1 MKAALAAAFLCL
13 HPGAVD
19 GDTLRCGDGTRVRIW
34 GIQAPERHHP
44 EGPASTL
51 ALSRLIAGK
60 NLTCIDKG
68 QDRYRRTVALCT
80 VDGRDVAAEMVRQK
94 RAADWPRYSGGY
106 YGGGRP

>member
-44 EGPASTL
+44 EGPASTR

-60 NLTCIDKG
+60 VLTCQPRGKSY
-68 QDRYRRTVALCT
+68 DRVVALCT
-80 VDGRDVAAEMVRQK
+80 VDGRDVAAEMVRQGQ
-94 RAADWPRYSGGY
+94 AADWPRYSGGLY
-106 YGGGRP
+106 AR